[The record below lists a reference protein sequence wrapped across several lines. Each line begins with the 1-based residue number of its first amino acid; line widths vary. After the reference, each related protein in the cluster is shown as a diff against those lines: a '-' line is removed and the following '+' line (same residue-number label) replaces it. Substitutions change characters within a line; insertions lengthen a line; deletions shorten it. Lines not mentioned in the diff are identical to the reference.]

1 MNSSSSGVE
10 GHKPI
15 FYLLNNQPL
24 VPISKIF
31 QNQTTRQIWAFAKKK
46 FKTKKSDSKNRRF
59 LLLWKA
65 PKNLRV
71 FNKEPEVLVTLKAL
85 KNLRV
90 LTKEPVGLKF
100 PGEGVFRTAIMH
112 IENGSE
118 ARKIR
123 CPIEYPPHSCRL
135 QGWPVI
141 SFWSNRQVG
150 FFWEVLGGPHRLS
163 NNLMITTWPPTS
175 YFPGL

>member
-1 MNSSSSGVE
+1 MGWFTNSSSSGVE

-31 QNQTTRQIWAFAKKK
+31 QNQKNPPNLGFCQKKK
-46 FKTKKSDSKNRRF
+46 NIRFKEPAVLVT
-59 LLLWKA
+59 LKA
-65 PKNLRV
+65 LKNLRV
-71 FNKEPEVLVTLKAL
+71 FTKEPEVLVTLKAL

-90 LTKEPVGLKF
+90 FPQRTGATKVSW
-100 PGEGVFRTAIMH
+100 GVFRTGIMH
-112 IENGSE
+112 IENGSD

-123 CPIEYPPHSCRL
+123 CPIEYPPHSGGL
-135 QGWPVI
+135 QGCPVI

-150 FFWEVLGGPHRLS
+150 FFWEVLGVHTGYQ
-163 NNLMITTWPPTS
+163 ITWW
-175 YFPGL
+175 